1 MPMSHAERTQR
12 CNSMALNLLKS
23 NRSAKLRQES
33 RIWSWVVNSWLIL
46 FALISI
52 IPMVWLLLAPSKEDA
67 ELTTRNPLAFGNFG
81 NYLKAWKNLQFF
93 DDGVILQW
101 VINSLWYTGTIVLIA
116 TVTASMAGFVLSAS
130 NIRFKRAF
138 LISTL
143 ITMLVPPMAL
153 VVPIF
158 VLMDRIHLMDNPF
171 SVILVSSLYPFGVFL
186 SYIYYST
193 TIPKELYESARLDG
207 CNDFRL
213 FTKIALPLSWPLI
226 SLLAFFAFIGNWAN
240 YFLPYILLPSSENYT
255 LPIGL
260 GFLFYST
267 PAINP
272 GVGATSVPIYKP
284 EIALAGVLIAL
295 PIMIV
300 FLISQKRL
308 VRGMLAGSIK
318 E

>member
-1 MPMSHAERTQR
+1 M
-12 CNSMALNLLKS
+12 LK
-23 NRSAKLRQES
+23 NIDLAGKKTKLRQES
-33 RIWSWVVNSWLIL
+33 RFWTYVVNAWLIF
-46 FALISI
+46 FAVVSL
-52 IPMVWLLLAPSKEDA
+52 IPMTWLVLAPSKEDA
-67 ELTTRNPLAFGNFG
+67 DITNRHPLAFGSFG
-81 NYLKAWKNLQFF
+81 NYLKAWDNLQFF
-93 DDGVILQW
+93 DNGVMFTW
-101 VINSLWYTGTIVLIA
+101 VVNSVWYTAAIVIIA
-116 TVTASMAGFVLSAS
+116 TISASMAGFVLSAS
-130 NIRFKRAF
+130 KIRFKRAF

-158 VLMDRIHLMDNPF
+158 ILMDQISLMDNPWA
-171 SVILVSSLYPFGVFL
+171 VILVSSLYPFGAFL

-240 YFLPYILLPSSENYT
+240 YFLPYILLPSSENFT

-284 EIALAGVLIAL
+284 EIALAGVLIAV

>member
-1 MPMSHAERTQR
+1 M
-12 CNSMALNLLKS
+12 LK
-23 NRSAKLRQES
+23 NVDLAGKKTKLRQES
-33 RIWSWVVNSWLIL
+33 RFWTYVVNAWLIF
-46 FALISI
+46 FAVVSL
-52 IPMVWLLLAPSKEDA
+52 IPMTWLVLAPSNEDA
-67 ELTTRNPLAFGNFG
+67 DITNRHPLAFGNFG
-81 NYLKAWKNLQFF
+81 NYLKAWDNLQFF
-93 DDGVILQW
+93 DNGVMFTW
-101 VINSLWYTGTIVLIA
+101 VVNSVWYTAAIVIIA
-116 TVTASMAGFVLSAS
+116 TSSASMAGFVLSAS
-130 NIRFKRAF
+130 QIRFKRAF

-158 VLMDRIHLMDNPF
+158 ILMDKISLMDNPWA
-171 SVILVSSLYPFGVFL
+171 VILVSSLYPFGAFL

-240 YFLPYILLPSSENYT
+240 YFLPYILLPSSENFT

-284 EIALAGVLIAL
+284 EIALAGVLIAV

>member
-1 MPMSHAERTQR
+1 M
-12 CNSMALNLLKS
+12 LK
-23 NRSAKLRQES
+23 NIDLAGRKTKLRQES
-33 RIWSWVVNSWLIL
+33 RIWTWVVNTWLIF
-46 FALISI
+46 FAIISV
-52 IPMVWLLLAPSKEDA
+52 IPMIWLLLAPSKEDA
-67 ELTTRNPLAFGNFG
+67 DITNRHPLAFGSFG
-81 NYLKAWKNLQFF
+81 NYIKAWKNLQFF
-93 DDGVILQW
+93 DNGVMFTW
-101 VINSLWYTGTIVLIA
+101 VVNSLWYTAAIVVLA

-130 NIRFKRAF
+130 TIKFKRAF

-158 VLMDRIHLMDNPF
+158 VLMDAISLMDKPIA
-171 SVILVSSLYPFGVFL
+171 VILVSSLYPFGVFL
-186 SYIYYST
+186 SYIYYTT

-240 YFLPYILLPSSENYT
+240 YFLPYILLPSSENFT

-267 PAINP
+267 PALNP

>member
-1 MPMSHAERTQR
+1 M
-12 CNSMALNLLKS
+12 LK
-23 NRSAKLRQES
+23 NIDLAGKKTKLRQES
-33 RIWSWVVNSWLIL
+33 RFWTYVVNAWLIF
-46 FALISI
+46 FAFVSL
-52 IPMVWLLLAPSKEDA
+52 IPMTWLVLAPSKEDA
-67 ELTTRNPLAFGNFG
+67 DITNRHPLAFGNFG
-81 NYLKAWKNLQFF
+81 NYLKAWDNLQFF
-93 DDGVILQW
+93 DNVVMFTW
-101 VINSLWYTGTIVLIA
+101 VVNSVWYTAAIVIIA
-116 TVTASMAGFVLSAS
+116 TISASMAGFVLSAS
-130 NIRFKRAF
+130 QIRFKRAF

-158 VLMDRIHLMDNPF
+158 ILMDQISLMDNPWA
-171 SVILVSSLYPFGVFL
+171 VILVSSLYPFGAFL

-240 YFLPYILLPSSENYT
+240 YFLPYILLPSSENFT

-284 EIALAGVLIAL
+284 EIALAGVLIAV

>member
-1 MPMSHAERTQR
+1 M
-12 CNSMALNLLKS
+12 LK
-23 NRSAKLRQES
+23 NIDLAGRKTKLRQES
-33 RIWSWVVNSWLIL
+33 RIWTWVINTWLVL
-46 FALISI
+46 FAFVSV
-52 IPMVWLLLAPSKEDA
+52 IPMIWLLLAPSKEDA
-67 ELTTRNPLAFGNFG
+67 EITTRHPLAFGSFG
-81 NYLKAWKNLQFF
+81 NYIKAWNNLQFF
-93 DDGVILQW
+93 DDGVMLQW
-101 VINSLWYTGTIVLIA
+101 VINSIWYTAAIVIIA

-130 NIRFKRAF
+130 RIKFKRAF

-153 VVPIF
+153 VVPVFI
-158 VLMDRIHLMDNPF
+158 LMDKISLMDKPLA
-171 SVILVSSLYPFGVFL
+171 VILVSSLYPFGVFL

-213 FTKIALPLSWPLI
+213 FSKIALPLSWPLI

>member
-1 MPMSHAERTQR
+1 M
-12 CNSMALNLLKS
+12 LKTLELAA
-23 NRSAKLRQES
+23 RKTKLRQES
-33 RIWSWVVNSWLIL
+33 RFWTYVVNGWLIF
-46 FALISI
+46 FAIVSV
-52 IPMVWLLLAPSKEDA
+52 IPMLWLLLAPSKEDA
-67 ELTTRNPLAFGNFG
+67 EITTRHPLAFGSFG
-81 NYLKAWKNLQFF
+81 NYLKAWDNLQFF
-93 DDGVILQW
+93 DNGVMFTW
-101 VINSLWYTGTIVLIA
+101 VINSLWYTASIVVIA

-130 NIRFKRAF
+130 NIRFKRSF

-158 VLMDRIHLMDNPF
+158 VLMDAISLMDRPI

-240 YFLPYILLPSSENYT
+240 YFLPYILLPSSENFT

-284 EIALAGVLIAL
+284 EIALAGVLIAV

>member
-1 MPMSHAERTQR
+1 M
-12 CNSMALNLLKS
+12 LKNLDLAGRKT
-23 NRSAKLRQES
+23 KLRQES
-33 RIWSWVVNSWLIL
+33 RIWNWVVNSWLIL
-46 FALISI
+46 FAVISV
-52 IPMVWLLLAPSKEDA
+52 IPMLWLLLAPSKEDA
-67 ELTTRNPLAFGNFG
+67 DITNRHPLAFGSLS
-81 NYLKAWKNLQFF
+81 NYKKAWDNLQFF
-93 DDGVILQW
+93 DNGVMFTW
-101 VINSLWYTGTIVLIA
+101 VVNSLWYTAAIVILA

-130 NIRFKRAF
+130 TIKFKRAF

-158 VLMDRIHLMDNPF
+158 VLMDAISLMDKPIA
-171 SVILVSSLYPFGVFL
+171 VILVSSLYPFGVFL
-186 SYIYYST
+186 SYIYYTT

-240 YFLPYILLPSSENYT
+240 YFLPYILLPSSENFT

-267 PAINP
+267 PALNP

>member
-1 MPMSHAERTQR
+1 M
-12 CNSMALNLLKS
+12 LKDIDLAG
-23 NRSAKLRQES
+23 RKTKLRQES
-33 RIWSWVVNSWLIL
+33 RIWTWVVNTWLIF
-46 FALISI
+46 FAIISV
-52 IPMVWLLLAPSKEDA
+52 IPMIWLLLAPSKEDA
-67 ELTTRNPLAFGNFG
+67 EITTRHPLAFGSFG
-81 NYLKAWKNLQFF
+81 NYIKAWNNLQFF
-93 DDGVILQW
+93 DDGVMLQW
-101 VINSLWYTGTIVLIA
+101 VINSVWYTAAIVIIA

-130 NIRFKRAF
+130 RIRFKRAF
-138 LISTL
+138 LVSTL

-153 VVPIF
+153 VVPVFI
-158 VLMDRIHLMDNPF
+158 LMDQISLMDKPLA
-171 SVILVSSLYPFGVFL
+171 VILVSSLYPFGVFL

-213 FTKIALPLSWPLI
+213 FSKIALPLSWPLI

>member
-1 MPMSHAERTQR
+1 MLKNLELMSRKT
-12 CNSMALNLLKS
+12 
-23 NRSAKLRQES
+23 KLRQES
-33 RIWSWVVNSWLIL
+33 RFWTYMVNGWLIF
-46 FALISI
+46 FAIVSI
-52 IPMVWLLLAPSKEDA
+52 IPMIWLLLAPSKEDA
-67 ELTTRNPLAFGNFG
+67 DITNRHPLAFGSFG
-81 NYLKAWKNLQFF
+81 NYVKAWNNLQFF
-93 DDGVILQW
+93 DNGVMFTW
-101 VINSLWYTGTIVLIA
+101 VVNSLWYTASIVVLA

-130 NIRFKRAF
+130 NIRFKRSF

-158 VLMDRIHLMDNPF
+158 VLMDAISLMDRPVA
-171 SVILVSSLYPFGVFL
+171 VILVSSLYPFGVFL
-186 SYIYYST
+186 SYIYYTT

-240 YFLPYILLPSSENYT
+240 YFLPYILLPSSENFT

-284 EIALAGVLIAL
+284 EIALAGVLIAV

>member
-1 MPMSHAERTQR
+1 M
-12 CNSMALNLLKS
+12 LK
-23 NRSAKLRQES
+23 NIDLAGRKTKLRQES
-33 RIWSWVVNSWLIL
+33 RIWTWVINTWLVL
-46 FALISI
+46 FAFISV
-52 IPMVWLLLAPSKEDA
+52 IPMIWLLLAPSKEDA
-67 ELTTRNPLAFGNFG
+67 EITTRHPLAFGSFG
-81 NYLKAWKNLQFF
+81 NYIKAWKNLQFF
-93 DDGVILQW
+93 DDGVMLQW
-101 VINSLWYTGTIVLIA
+101 VINSIWYTAAIVIIA

-130 NIRFKRAF
+130 KIKFKRAF

-153 VVPIF
+153 VVPVFI
-158 VLMDRIHLMDNPF
+158 LMDKISLMDKPLA
-171 SVILVSSLYPFGVFL
+171 VILVSSLYPFGVFL

-213 FTKIALPLSWPLI
+213 FSRIALPLSWPLI

>member
-1 MPMSHAERTQR
+1 MLKNLELMSRKT
-12 CNSMALNLLKS
+12 
-23 NRSAKLRQES
+23 KLRQES
-33 RIWSWVVNSWLIL
+33 RFWTYMVNGWLIF
-46 FALISI
+46 FAIVSI
-52 IPMVWLLLAPSKEDA
+52 IPMIWLLLAPSKEDA
-67 ELTTRNPLAFGNFG
+67 DITNRHPLAFGSFG
-81 NYLKAWKNLQFF
+81 NYVKAWNNLQFF
-93 DDGVILQW
+93 DNGVMFTW
-101 VINSLWYTGTIVLIA
+101 VVNSLWYTASIVVLA

-130 NIRFKRAF
+130 NIRFKRSF

-158 VLMDRIHLMDNPF
+158 VLMDAISLMDRPIA
-171 SVILVSSLYPFGVFL
+171 VILVSSLYPFGVFL
-186 SYIYYST
+186 SYIYYTT

-240 YFLPYILLPSSENYT
+240 YFLPYILLLSSENFT

-284 EIALAGVLIAL
+284 EIALAGVLIAV

>member
-1 MPMSHAERTQR
+1 M
-12 CNSMALNLLKS
+12 LK
-23 NRSAKLRQES
+23 NIEVGRKTKLRQES
-33 RIWSWVVNSWLIL
+33 RFWTYVVNAWLIF
-46 FALISI
+46 FAFVSL
-52 IPMVWLLLAPSKEDA
+52 IPMTWLVLAPSKEDA
-67 ELTTRNPLAFGNFG
+67 DITNRHPLAFGSFG
-81 NYLKAWKNLQFF
+81 NYLKAWDNLQFF
-93 DDGVILQW
+93 DNGVMFTW
-101 VINSLWYTGTIVLIA
+101 VVNSVWYTAAIVIIA
-116 TVTASMAGFVLSAS
+116 TISASMAGFVLSAS
-130 NIRFKRAF
+130 QIRFKRAF

-158 VLMDRIHLMDNPF
+158 ILMDQISLMDNPWA
-171 SVILVSSLYPFGVFL
+171 VILVSSLYPFGAFL
-186 SYIYYST
+186 SYIYYSV

-240 YFLPYILLPSSENYT
+240 YFLPYILLPSTENFT

-284 EIALAGVLIAL
+284 EIALAGVLIAV

>member
-1 MPMSHAERTQR
+1 M
-12 CNSMALNLLKS
+12 LK
-23 NRSAKLRQES
+23 NIDLAGRKTKLRQES
-33 RIWSWVVNSWLIL
+33 RIWTWVMNVWLVF
-46 FALISI
+46 FAIVSI
-52 IPMVWLLLAPSKEDA
+52 IPMIWLVLAPSKEDA
-67 ELTTRNPLAFGNFG
+67 EITTRHPLAFGSFG
-81 NYLKAWKNLQFF
+81 NYIKAWKNLQFF
-93 DDGVILQW
+93 DDGVMLQW
-101 VINSLWYTGTIVLIA
+101 VINSIWYTAAIVIIA

-130 NIRFKRAF
+130 RIKFKRAF

-153 VVPIF
+153 VVPVFI
-158 VLMDRIHLMDNPF
+158 LMDKISLMDKPLA
-171 SVILVSSLYPFGVFL
+171 VILVSSLYPFGVFL

-213 FTKIALPLSWPLI
+213 FSKIALPLSWPLI

>member
-1 MPMSHAERTQR
+1 M
-12 CNSMALNLLKS
+12 LKNLDLAGRKT
-23 NRSAKLRQES
+23 KLRQES
-33 RIWSWVVNSWLIL
+33 RLWTWVVNSWLII
-46 FALISI
+46 FAVISVV
-52 IPMVWLLLAPSKEDA
+52 PMIWLLLAPSKEDA
-67 ELTTRNPLAFGNFG
+67 DITNRHPLAFGSLS
-81 NYLKAWKNLQFF
+81 NYKKAWDNLQFF
-93 DDGVILQW
+93 DNGVMFTW
-101 VINSLWYTGTIVLIA
+101 VVNSLWYTAAIVILA

-130 NIRFKRAF
+130 TIKFKRAF

-158 VLMDRIHLMDNPF
+158 VLMDAISLMDKPIA
-171 SVILVSSLYPFGVFL
+171 VILVSSLYPFGVFL
-186 SYIYYST
+186 SYIYYTT

-240 YFLPYILLPSSENYT
+240 YFLPYILLPSSENFT

-267 PAINP
+267 PALNP

>member
-1 MPMSHAERTQR
+1 MMKKVDLAGRKT
-12 CNSMALNLLKS
+12 
-23 NRSAKLRQES
+23 KLRQES
-33 RIWSWVVNSWLIL
+33 RVWTWVVNAWLIF
-46 FALISI
+46 FAFISI
-52 IPMVWLLLAPSKEDA
+52 IPMIWLLLAPSKEDA
-67 ELTTRNPLAFGNFG
+67 DITNRHPLAFGSFG
-81 NYLKAWKNLQFF
+81 NYIKAWKNLQFF
-93 DDGVILQW
+93 DDGVMLKW
-101 VINSLWYTGTIVLIA
+101 VINSLWYTGAIVIIA

-130 NIRFKRAF
+130 RIKFKRAF

-153 VVPIF
+153 VVPVFI
-158 VLMDRIHLMDNPF
+158 LMDKVSLMDKPI

-213 FTKIALPLSWPLI
+213 FSKIALPLSWPLI

>member
-1 MPMSHAERTQR
+1 MLKNLELMSRKT
-12 CNSMALNLLKS
+12 
-23 NRSAKLRQES
+23 KLRQES
-33 RIWSWVVNSWLIL
+33 RFWTYMVNGWLIF
-46 FALISI
+46 FAIVSV
-52 IPMVWLLLAPSKEDA
+52 IPMIWLLLAPSKEDA
-67 ELTTRNPLAFGNFG
+67 DITNRHPLAFGSFG
-81 NYLKAWKNLQFF
+81 NYIKAWNNLQFF
-93 DDGVILQW
+93 DNGVMFTW
-101 VINSLWYTGTIVLIA
+101 VVNSLWYTASIVVLA

-130 NIRFKRAF
+130 NIRFKRSF

-158 VLMDRIHLMDNPF
+158 VLMDAISLMDRPIA
-171 SVILVSSLYPFGVFL
+171 VILVSSLYPFGVFL

-240 YFLPYILLPSSENYT
+240 YFLPYILLPSSENFT

-284 EIALAGVLIAL
+284 EIALAGVLIAV

>member
-1 MPMSHAERTQR
+1 MSNIFASYKRT
-12 CNSMALNLLKS
+12 SH
-23 NRSAKLRQES
+23 LRQES
-33 RIWSWVVNSWLIL
+33 RWGTGLVNTWLVFFAVV
-46 FALISI
+46 SI
-52 IPMVWLLLAPSKEDA
+52 VPMIWLLLAPTKTDPD
-67 ELTTRNPLAFGNFG
+67 LTNKNPLMFGRLG
-81 NYLKAWKNLQFF
+81 GYIDAWKNLQYF
-93 DDGVILQW
+93 DNGVVFKWAL
-101 VINSLWYTGTIVLIA
+101 NSIWYTAAIVVIA
-116 TVTASMAGFVLSAS
+116 TVSASLAGFVLTAS
-130 NIRFKRAF
+130 NLRFKKVY

-143 ITMLVPPMAL
+143 IMMLVPPMAL
-153 VVPIF
+153 VVPVF
-158 VLMDRIHLMDNPF
+158 VLMDKLSLMDNPM
-171 SVILVSSLYPFGVFL
+171 SVILVASLYPFGTFL
-186 SYIYYST
+186 AYIYYST

-213 FTKIALPLSWPLI
+213 YSRIALPLSWPLV

-240 YFLPYILLPSSENYT
+240 YFLPYILLPSSEHYT

-300 FLISQKRL
+300 FLFSQKRL
-308 VRGMLAGSIK
+308 VRGMLSGSIK

>member
-1 MPMSHAERTQR
+1 M
-12 CNSMALNLLKS
+12 LK
-23 NRSAKLRQES
+23 NIDLAGRKTKLRQES
-33 RIWSWVVNSWLIL
+33 RIWTWVKNVWLVF
-46 FALISI
+46 FALVSI
-52 IPMVWLLLAPSKEDA
+52 IPMIWLLLAPSKEDA
-67 ELTTRNPLAFGNFG
+67 EITTRHPLAFGSFG
-81 NYLKAWKNLQFF
+81 NYIKAWKNLQFF
-93 DDGVILQW
+93 DDGVMLQW
-101 VINSLWYTGTIVLIA
+101 VINSVWYTAAIVIIA

-130 NIRFKRAF
+130 RIKFKRAF

-153 VVPIF
+153 VVPVFI
-158 VLMDRIHLMDNPF
+158 LMDKISLMDKPLA
-171 SVILVSSLYPFGVFL
+171 VILVSSLYPFGVFL

-213 FTKIALPLSWPLI
+213 FSKIALPLSWPLI

>member
-1 MPMSHAERTQR
+1 
-12 CNSMALNLLKS
+12 MALNLLKS

-300 FLISQKRL
+300 FLVSQKRL

>member
-1 MPMSHAERTQR
+1 MLKNLELMSRKT
-12 CNSMALNLLKS
+12 
-23 NRSAKLRQES
+23 KLRQES
-33 RIWSWVVNSWLIL
+33 RFWTYMVNGWLIF
-46 FALISI
+46 FAIVSI
-52 IPMVWLLLAPSKEDA
+52 IPMIWLLLAPSKEDA
-67 ELTTRNPLAFGNFG
+67 DITNRHPLAFGSFG
-81 NYLKAWKNLQFF
+81 NYLKAWNNLQFF
-93 DDGVILQW
+93 DNGVMFTW
-101 VINSLWYTGTIVLIA
+101 VVNSLWYTASIVVLA

-130 NIRFKRAF
+130 NIRFKRSF

-158 VLMDRIHLMDNPF
+158 VLMDAISLMDKPIA
-171 SVILVSSLYPFGVFL
+171 VILVSSLYPFGVFL
-186 SYIYYST
+186 SYIYYTT

-240 YFLPYILLPSSENYT
+240 YFLPYILLPSSENFT

-284 EIALAGVLIAL
+284 EIALAGVLIAV

>member
-1 MPMSHAERTQR
+1 MLKNLELMSRKT
-12 CNSMALNLLKS
+12 
-23 NRSAKLRQES
+23 KLRQES
-33 RIWSWVVNSWLIL
+33 RFWTYMVNGWLIF
-46 FALISI
+46 FAIVSI
-52 IPMVWLLLAPSKEDA
+52 IPMIWLLLAPSKEDA
-67 ELTTRNPLAFGNFG
+67 DITNRHPLAFGSFG
-81 NYLKAWKNLQFF
+81 NYVKAWNNLQFF
-93 DDGVILQW
+93 DNGVMFTW
-101 VINSLWYTGTIVLIA
+101 VVNSLWYTASIVVLA

-130 NIRFKRAF
+130 NIRFKRSF

-158 VLMDRIHLMDNPF
+158 VLMDAISLMDKPIA
-171 SVILVSSLYPFGVFL
+171 VILVSSLYPFGVFL
-186 SYIYYST
+186 SYIYYTT

-240 YFLPYILLPSSENYT
+240 YFLPYILLPSSENFT

-284 EIALAGVLIAL
+284 EIALAGVLIAV

>member
-1 MPMSHAERTQR
+1 M
-12 CNSMALNLLKS
+12 LK
-23 NRSAKLRQES
+23 NIDLAGRKTKLRQES
-33 RIWSWVVNSWLIL
+33 RIWTWVMNLWLVF
-46 FALISI
+46 FALVSV
-52 IPMVWLLLAPSKEDA
+52 IPMIWLLLAPSKEDA
-67 ELTTRNPLAFGNFG
+67 DITTRHPLAFGSFG
-81 NYLKAWKNLQFF
+81 NYIKAWKNLQFF
-93 DDGVILQW
+93 DDGVMLQW
-101 VINSLWYTGTIVLIA
+101 VINSLWYTAAIVLIA
-116 TVTASMAGFVLSAS
+116 TVSASMAGFVLSAS
-130 NIRFKRAF
+130 RIRFKRAF

-153 VVPIF
+153 VVPVFI
-158 VLMDRIHLMDNPF
+158 LMDKISLMDKPLA
-171 SVILVSSLYPFGVFL
+171 VILVSSLYPFGVFL

-213 FTKIALPLSWPLI
+213 FSKIALPLSWPLI

-300 FLISQKRL
+300 FLVSQNRL

>member
-1 MPMSHAERTQR
+1 M
-12 CNSMALNLLKS
+12 
-23 NRSAKLRQES
+23 
-33 RIWSWVVNSWLIL
+33 I
-46 FALISI
+46 
-52 IPMVWLLLAPSKEDA
+52 WLLLAPSKEDA
-67 ELTTRNPLAFGNFG
+67 EITTRHPLAFGSFG
-81 NYLKAWKNLQFF
+81 NYIKAWKNLQFF
-93 DDGVILQW
+93 DDGVMLQW
-101 VINSLWYTGTIVLIA
+101 VINSIWYTAAIVIIA

-130 NIRFKRAF
+130 KIKFKRAF

-153 VVPIF
+153 VVPVFI
-158 VLMDRIHLMDNPF
+158 LMDKISLMDKPLA
-171 SVILVSSLYPFGVFL
+171 VILVSSLYPFGVFL

-213 FTKIALPLSWPLI
+213 FSKIALPLSWPLI

>member
-1 MPMSHAERTQR
+1 M
-12 CNSMALNLLKS
+12 LK
-23 NRSAKLRQES
+23 NIDLAGRKTKLRQES
-33 RIWSWVVNSWLIL
+33 RIWTWVMNLWLVF
-46 FALISI
+46 FAIVSVV
-52 IPMVWLLLAPSKEDA
+52 PMIWLLLAPSKEDA
-67 ELTTRNPLAFGNFG
+67 EITTRNPLAFGSFG
-81 NYLKAWKNLQFF
+81 NYIKAWNNLQFF
-93 DDGVILQW
+93 DNGVMLKW
-101 VINSLWYTGTIVLIA
+101 VVNSLWYTGAIVIIA

-130 NIRFKRAF
+130 RIRFKRAF
-138 LISTL
+138 LVSTL

-153 VVPIF
+153 VVPVFI
-158 VLMDRIHLMDNPF
+158 LMDKVSLMDKPIA
-171 SVILVSSLYPFGVFL
+171 VILVSSLYPFGVFL

-213 FTKIALPLSWPLI
+213 FSKIALPLSWPLI